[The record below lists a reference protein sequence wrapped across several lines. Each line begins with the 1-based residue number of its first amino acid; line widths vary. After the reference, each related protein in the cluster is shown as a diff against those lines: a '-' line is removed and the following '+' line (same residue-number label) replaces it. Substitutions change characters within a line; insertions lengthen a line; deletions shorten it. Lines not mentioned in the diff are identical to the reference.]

1 MIEEL
6 LKKPEQYRIEGNY
19 RATHLVF
26 PVEFEGCK
34 YVVKKPRTS
43 MISSVIRTYYSLQ
56 GEGGNKNSVKA
67 GLLREIKLLQKL
79 KGFHAPRICAFDPK
93 IPIMVREYPEGRDF
107 RNLTSEQ
114 DVKITLEGALESL
127 QAIHNKDT
135 IIGDTHIKNTFLAE
149 GGKVYWVDFDGNFD
163 ESDVARAK
171 AQDLL
176 KFIYSTYTATRD
188 RNKTL
193 YAADLVARNYQEDEV
208 KKNLQELINSLEPG
222 FKLWFSTRL
231 PLDGKL
237 HQEIKTILSK

>member
-93 IPIMVREYPEGRDF
+93 RFPLWCASIWKEEI
-107 RNLTSEQ
+107 
-114 DVKITLEGALESL
+114 LEISL
-127 QAIHNKDT
+127 PNRT
-135 IIGDTHIKNTFLAE
+135 
-149 GGKVYWVDFDGNFD
+149 
-163 ESDVARAK
+163 
-171 AQDLL
+171 
-176 KFIYSTYTATRD
+176 
-188 RNKTL
+188 
-193 YAADLVARNYQEDEV
+193 
-208 KKNLQELINSLEPG
+208 
-222 FKLWFSTRL
+222 
-231 PLDGKL
+231 
-237 HQEIKTILSK
+237 